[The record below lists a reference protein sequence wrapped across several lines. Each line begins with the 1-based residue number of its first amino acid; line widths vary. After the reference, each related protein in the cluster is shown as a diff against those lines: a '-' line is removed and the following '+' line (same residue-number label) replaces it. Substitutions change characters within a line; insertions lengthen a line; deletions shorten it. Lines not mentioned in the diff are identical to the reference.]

1 MGNLYALFM
10 MGLLV
15 DKIEGSFVGGGPGAT
30 DTCIHETATYESG
43 EVGGICN
50 GTPIE
55 ITRQSYDF
63 NVCEY
68 IDDANGPYWTKYYQL
83 VLLHNVFSSLFFPP
97 GDNRT
102 GCRGGNRLLRSSS
115 RPPQDFTTSRPSG
128 WVRNGFRQY
137 YCRGCNS
144 IRF

>member
-30 DTCIHETATYESG
+30 EKCIHETATYESG

-68 IDDANGPYWTKYYQL
+68 IDDANGPYWTKYYQCDTAAIK
-83 VLLHNVFSSLFFPP
+83 SMK
-97 GDNRT
+97 
-102 GCRGGNRLLRSSS
+102 
-115 RPPQDFTTSRPSG
+115 FTTEFGCDIGYESKSTYEPTTIKM
-128 WVRNGFRQY
+128 N
-137 YCRGCNS
+137 YCDLNWWNLIGAPYQLS
-144 IRF
+144 